1 MRFHYLFND
10 RLSNEKKYHK
20 LIIVKQTSKYK
31 YILELYRKP
40 IDEIKIIDSL
50 KRGCFLYMKNN
61 KYCIYDSKNY
71 IIKEFNEPVEFLVE
85 NNYHRDIGNALK
97 ELFCKKY

>member
-1 MRFHYLFND
+1 MNFHYLFQNYIED
-10 RLSNEKKYHK
+10 KNVFHK
-20 LIIVKQTSKYK
+20 LIIVKQIRKYK
-31 YILELYRKP
+31 YILELYRKT
-40 IDEIKIIDSL
+40 IDQIPNIDTLKI
-50 KRGCFLYMKNN
+50 GCFLYMKNN

-71 IIKEFNEPVEFLVE
+71 IIKEFNEPAEFLVE